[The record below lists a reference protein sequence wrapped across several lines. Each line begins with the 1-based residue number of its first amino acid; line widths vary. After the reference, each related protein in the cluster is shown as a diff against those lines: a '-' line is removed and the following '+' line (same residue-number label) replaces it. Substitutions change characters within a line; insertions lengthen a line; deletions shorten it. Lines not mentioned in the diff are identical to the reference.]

1 MTAPAASRRDGM
13 TLVELLVVVAIIG
26 LLAVTVLPSL
36 ANSTEG
42 RRTRETAR
50 LLTSFIAR
58 SQASAFGQAFPT
70 GFAMRRIGG
79 DVRDPAIDVV
89 PSRVPDAYRGD
100 SPGAYVRG
108 SPTTLP
114 SGQPIMTLS
123 FTNAFT
129 TGTFMSCVSG
139 DLIRFGG
146 SGPWYLVLADASGT
160 ACTLRS
166 GSNTTVDSMA
176 GQTLLNT
183 PWPQDSAW
191 LPFELQRQ
199 PQTAG
204 SVVSLGEGRSVD
216 IFWSSL
222 GQPSR
227 GYVGEDLSPTS
238 AARSELISVLFDA
251 AGGLRQVVA
260 GSNRFSPDG
269 PILLLIGRIDRAGAD
284 PVFPLPANASDD
296 SQGAN
301 WQYPD
306 SMWVAIDPISGIC
319 RSAASDAAA
328 AAQTPPPS
336 LTTHA
341 DQMLWRLRQSQTTI
355 RSALFAGA
363 Q

>member
-1 MTAPAASRRDGM
+1 MTAIAASRRVGM

-42 RRTRETAR
+42 RRTRETTR
-50 LLTSFIAR
+50 LLTSFVAR
-58 SQASAFGQAFPT
+58 SQATAFGQAFPT
-70 GFAMRRIGG
+70 GFAMRRIDA
-79 DVRDPAIDVV
+79 DVRSPAIDLV
-89 PSRVPDAYRGD
+89 PSRVPEAYRGD
-100 SPGAYVRG
+100 SPSAYVRG
-108 SPTTLP
+108 TPSTLP

-123 FTNAFT
+123 FTNSFT
-129 TGTFMSCVSG
+129 TGTFMSCTSG

-146 SGPWYLVLADASGT
+146 SGPWYLVLTEPTGT

-166 GSNTTVDSMA
+166 GSNTSVDSMA

-183 PWPQDSAW
+183 PWPQGSVW
-191 LPFELQRQ
+191 LSFELQRQ
-199 PQTAG
+199 PQASG
-204 SVVSLGEGRSVD
+204 GVVSLGEGRCVD
-216 IFWSSL
+216 VFWSSL

-227 GYVGEDLSPTS
+227 AYVGEDLSSTS
-238 AARSELISVLFDA
+238 AARSVQISVLFDA
-251 AGGLRQVVA
+251 SGGLRQVVA

-269 PILLLIGRIDRAGAD
+269 PILLLVGRVDRAGAD
-284 PVFPLPANASDD
+284 PVLPSPTNAGDD

-301 WQYPD
+301 WQYAD

-336 LTTHA
+336 HTTPA
-341 DQMLWRLRQSQTTI
+341 DQILWRLRQSQTTI
-355 RSALFAGA
+355 RSALFTGA